1 MSQVPGSGFARESP
15 RWIGTSLSYLCL
27 TSVLAMSSFGD
38 AQATAGPARNSV
50 RNDKPSTT
58 AVSASTSAPVVPAS
72 GVQDAAPLAPPT
84 AEQTPPQLP
93 VVTWDGNLLT
103 IDAENSTLAAVLAAL
118 RARTGASIEVPSSA
132 SRERVFVHLGP
143 GQVRDIISS
152 LLYGTEFD
160 YIVETSDDDPDTLR
174 SVVVTARGK
183 GDESTVGA
191 IANASGA
198 VAAGGVGSSVAAYG
212 SPTTASQGASRP
224 EGARMMRGWAAPGKT
239 TFQADAE
246 AAIAAEQ
253 AARES
258 NSASDTVDANAQ
270 NLPASGTESASGE
283 QETKTSDAESASS
296 AAGSRANA
304 NSITESDIPPET
316 ASSASS
322 PSDSSDQSGISQ
334 SIQNMTRLYEQRRQI
349 QSQQNQAAQKQQSSP
364 N

>member
-1 MSQVPGSGFARESP
+1 MSQVPGSGFAREVP
-15 RWIGTSLSYLCL
+15 RRVGRSLSCLCL
-27 TSVLAMSSFGD
+27 ASVLAMSSLAPAQD
-38 AQATAGPARNSV
+38 ASAPGRNSV
-50 RNDKPSTT
+50 RNDKPSTS
-58 AVSASTSAPVVPAS
+58 AVSASTSAPVGPAS
-72 GVQDAAPLAPPT
+72 GAQDDAPLAPPT

-103 IDAENSTLAAVLAAL
+103 IDAENSTLAAVLVAL
-118 RARTGASIEVPSSA
+118 RAKTGASIEIPSSA

-174 SVVVTARGK
+174 SVVVTARGN
-183 GDESTVGA
+183 GDDSTVGA
-191 IANASGA
+191 IANASSA
-198 VAAGGVGSSVAAYG
+198 VAASGAGSSVAANG
-212 SPTTASQGASRP
+212 SPSTTAQGSSHP
-224 EGARMMRGWAAPGKT
+224 EGMRMMRGWAAPGKT
-239 TFQADAE
+239 AFQADAE

-258 NSASDTVDANAQ
+258 NFASDNADANAQ
-270 NLPASGTESASGE
+270 SPPASGTESASGE

-296 AAGSRANA
+296 AAASRANA

-334 SIQNMTRLYEQRRQI
+334 SIQNMTHMYEQRRQI

>member
-1 MSQVPGSGFARESP
+1 
-15 RWIGTSLSYLCL
+15 
-27 TSVLAMSSFGD
+27 
-38 AQATAGPARNSV
+38 
-50 RNDKPSTT
+50 
-58 AVSASTSAPVVPAS
+58 
-72 GVQDAAPLAPPT
+72 
-84 AEQTPPQLP
+84 
-93 VVTWDGNLLT
+93 
-103 IDAENSTLAAVLAAL
+103 
-118 RARTGASIEVPSSA
+118 
-132 SRERVFVHLGP
+132 LGP

-174 SVVVTARGK
+174 SVVVTARGT

-198 VAAGGVGSSVAAYG
+198 VAASEVGSRVAANG

-224 EGARMMRGWAAPGKT
+224 EGVRMMRGWAAPGKT

-296 AAGSRANA
+296 AAASRA

-316 ASSASS
+316 ASSVSP

-334 SIQNMTRLYEQRRQI
+334 SIQNITRLYEQRRQI
-349 QSQQNQAAQKQQSSP
+349 QAQQNQAAQKQQSSP